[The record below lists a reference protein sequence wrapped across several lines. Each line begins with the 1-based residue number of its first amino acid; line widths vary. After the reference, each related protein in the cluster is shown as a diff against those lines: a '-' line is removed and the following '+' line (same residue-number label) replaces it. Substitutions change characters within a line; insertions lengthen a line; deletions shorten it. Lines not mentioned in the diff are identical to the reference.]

1 MSSSLKDIL
10 SKAHSHKLTKPYM
23 LRETLDH
30 RRHTEGARATYR
42 KISNFRHHAR
52 PKF

>member
-1 MSSSLKDIL
+1 MSSSLKYIL
-10 SKAHSHKLTKPYM
+10 SKAHYNKLTKPYM

-30 RRHTEGARATYR
+30 RRHEGARATYR
-42 KISNFRHHAR
+42 KNSNFRHHAR